1 MGCTEVRAVSCEGR
15 PIALIIRF
23 PATAC
28 EEAPALAALAR
39 RASKFSVIGEGDRAS
54 YEATLNDVSESL
66 DEAIRLVG
74 EAQNCPDARV
84 TVGGRPVS
92 SLPRFLST
100 LLCFRESLGEPDPY
114 RHCLRHS
121 ARLNQFSGCPDQSCL
136 SPCQFLCTRCLGL
149 AQGKS
154 GAVLVAQLK
163 DFARQAEVD
172 WCPNLRFGGLSG
184 PSDTH

>member
-1 MGCTEVRAVSCEGR
+1 MSREGL

-28 EEAPALAALAR
+28 EEAPALAAVAR
-39 RASKFSVIGEGDRAS
+39 RASNLSVIGEGDRAL

-66 DEAIRLVG
+66 DAAIRLVG
-74 EAQNCPDARV
+74 EAQNCRDARA

-100 LLCFRESLGEPDPY
+100 LLCFRESLGEPDPHN
-114 RHCLRHS
+114 HCLRYS
-121 ARLNQFSGCPDQSCL
+121 ARLNQFSGCPDQTCL

-149 AQGKS
+149 AQGK
-154 GAVLVAQLK
+154 GGPALIAQLK
-163 DFARQAEVD
+163 DIARQAEVD
-172 WCPNLRFGGLSG
+172 WCPNLRFSDHSG
-184 PSDTH
+184 DSDTR